1 MNNAAWRDFSSPRQA
16 GGIRLSSGQESM
28 FHRILFPT
36 DFSDHAR
43 RALDCITGF
52 PSVTDVILLHVT
64 QSTRFSSGSI
74 AAEGEEPYRDLLRK
88 DQSSLSHLGL
98 RVSICLE
105 QTSGGS
111 LHETILSVAERKRA
125 DLIAISGEVPKAG
138 SGLLFGSLV
147 SSLIRTSTRNLYLIR
162 NRVIED
168 LNGER
173 YERYCPMVF
182 SRILFPVD
190 LTPLSLGPVLA
201 LSEMPGVGEMILI
214 HVVPW
219 GEEKEALDSRVAQG
233 FIVIEQFCS
242 ELKKKGIRASGN
254 VLIGDPAQTI
264 SRYAEEEDVS
274 VICLTPS
281 GKGRIRE
288 ILSGS
293 FTFTLAGITR
303 RPVLILKDLP
313 DAAD

>member
-1 MNNAAWRDFSSPRQA
+1 
-16 GGIRLSSGQESM
+16 M

-52 PSVTDVILLHVT
+52 PAVTDVILLHVT
-64 QSTRFSSGSI
+64 ESTRFSPGAI
-74 AAEGEEPYRDLLRK
+74 TTKGEEQYRDLLRR
-88 DQSSLSHLGL
+88 DQSSLAHLGL
-98 RVSICLE
+98 RVSICLA
-105 QTSGGS
+105 QAAGGS
-111 LHETILSVAERKRA
+111 LPETILAVAERKRA
-125 DLIAISGEVPKAG
+125 DLIAVSGEVPKAG
-138 SGLLFGSLV
+138 SGILFGTLV
-147 SSLIRTSTRNLYLIR
+147 SSLIRQSNKNLYLIR

-168 LNGER
+168 LNGDR
-173 YERYCPMVF
+173 YERFCPMVF

-190 LTPLSLGPVLA
+190 LSPHSLSPVLA

-242 ELKKKGIRASGN
+242 ELKKKGIRASGT

-274 VICLTPS
+274 VICLSPS

-303 RPVLILKDLP
+303 RPVLILKNLP
-313 DAAD
+313 QADD